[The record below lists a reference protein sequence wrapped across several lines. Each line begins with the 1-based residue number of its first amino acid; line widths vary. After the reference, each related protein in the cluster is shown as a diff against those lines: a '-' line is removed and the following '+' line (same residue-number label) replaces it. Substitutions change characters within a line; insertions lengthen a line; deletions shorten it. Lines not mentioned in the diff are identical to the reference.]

1 MLTKRVTQSVMPGLT
16 LAAIESIKTKL
27 NYTTEQAME
36 LLSVPQSERS
46 LLDEMIR
53 ANEQNVTQR
62 VTQKLTLAAIRNL
75 KTKLNYTAEL
85 AMEVLSV
92 PQSERRLYAK
102 LAE

>member
-1 MLTKRVTQSVMPGLT
+1 
-16 LAAIESIKTKL
+16 
-27 NYTTEQAME
+27 
-36 LLSVPQSERS
+36 
-46 LLDEMIR
+46 MIR

-62 VTQKLTLAAIRNL
+62 VTQKLTLSAIRNL

-92 PQSERRLYAK
+92 PQSERGLYSK